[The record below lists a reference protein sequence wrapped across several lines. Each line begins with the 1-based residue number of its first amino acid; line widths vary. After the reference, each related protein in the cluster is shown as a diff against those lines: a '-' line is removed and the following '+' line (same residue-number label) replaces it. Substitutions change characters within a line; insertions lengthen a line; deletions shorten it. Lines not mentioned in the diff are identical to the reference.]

1 MKNQSFIIL
10 LSLLLSNAAFGQEL
24 KEVDYKEGNQAL
36 KGMVSSN
43 AGKNLPGVLILPA
56 WKGIDQE
63 AKDAAIALEKEG
75 YIALIADIYGVGNT
89 PKDNAASSKLSS
101 QYKNDYQAY
110 QKRIQAGIDELK
122 KAGATKVAVIGY
134 CFGGTGA
141 LETARGGLPVEAV
154 VCIHGGLAKAADRPN
169 GEIKAKVLVEH
180 PADDAGVKPEHYEC
194 LVKELNEGKADWQII
209 TYANSKHTFT
219 NPESPDYNPTMAK
232 RAWNHTLMFLNEVL
246 K

>member
-75 YIALIADIYGVGNT
+75 YIALIADIYGVGIPLRIMLHLQNCR
-89 PKDNAASSKLSS
+89 PSIKMIIKPIKKGYKL
-101 QYKNDYQAY
+101 A
-110 QKRIQAGIDELK
+110 
-122 KAGATKVAVIGY
+122 
-134 CFGGTGA
+134 
-141 LETARGGLPVEAV
+141 
-154 VCIHGGLAKAADRPN
+154 
-169 GEIKAKVLVEH
+169 
-180 PADDAGVKPEHYEC
+180 
-194 LVKELNEGKADWQII
+194 
-209 TYANSKHTFT
+209 
-219 NPESPDYNPTMAK
+219 
-232 RAWNHTLMFLNEVL
+232 
-246 K
+246 